1 MSKRLETKLGREN
14 LIFETGR
21 MAKQANGAVMVQ
33 YGGTVVLV
41 TAVISKQPREGGSID
56 FVTLTVEYQE
66 KTYAAG
72 KIPGG
77 FFKREGR
84 PSEKE
89 VLTARLI
96 DRPIRPLFPAG
107 ISHEIQ
113 VMALVLSHDGEN
125 DPDILALNG
134 ASCALA
140 VSDSPFNYVIGAAR
154 VGMVEGEFIINPTFA
169 ELEKSSL
176 DIVVV
181 GTKETIVMI
190 ESGMNEL
197 TEDVVLKAIEFGH
210 KSLIASIELQEK
222 MKAECGR
229 PKETN
234 LTINTI
240 DDGLYKKVKEL
251 SLSRIKEVEHK
262 ATKEEREE
270 LMALIAKDLI
280 LELVAEGSPWTEPD
294 VKAALVKV
302 EKEEVRRTIL
312 QEKKRVDGRGF
323 KDIRQITCEVGVL
336 PRTHGSALFTRG
348 QTQSLSVATLGTSAD
363 EQTIDALEGET
374 SKSFMLH
381 YSFPPF
387 SVGEVKPVRGP
398 GRREIGH
405 GALAERGLKPIMPS
419 KEEFPYTVRVVSEV
433 LESNGSS
440 SMATV
445 CAATLSL
452 MDAGVPIKA
461 PVGGI
466 AIGLVKEGGNHVILT
481 DIAGLEDHFGDMD
494 FKVTGTEKGVTAVQM
509 DLKID
514 GIGLDIVR
522 QSLEQA
528 REARMIVL
536 EKIKAALAEPRKEL
550 SQYAPRIVAFKIN
563 PDKIRDVIGPGGK
576 VIRKI
581 IEETGVTIDI
591 EDDGTVNV
599 ASADGEALKKAI
611 DIINKLTEAP
621 EVGKIY
627 TGKVKRIMPFGA
639 FVEILPGQEGLVHVS
654 EMSDQY
660 VKNVEDIVKLGDE
673 FPVKLVEIDD
683 QNRLNLSRKQAMPGY
698 VPGEE
703 KPRELREPREPR
715 EGRGET
721 RFGAFF
727 SSPYLSLSSSALY
740 PMTRTTSRS

>member
-41 TAVISKQPREGGSID
+41 TAVISKQPREGADID
-56 FVTLTVEYQE
+56 FVPLTVEYQE
-66 KTYAAG
+66 KNYAAG

-140 VSDSPFNYVIGAAR
+140 VSDIPFNYFIGAAR
-154 VGMVEGEFIINPTFA
+154 VGMIEGEFIVNPTFA

-181 GTKETIVMI
+181 GTKESIVMI

-197 TEDVVLKAIEFGH
+197 PEDVVLKAIEFGH

-222 MKAECGR
+222 MKAECGS
-229 PKETN
+229 PKGTDY
-234 LTINTI
+234 TIKKI
-240 DDGLYKKVKEL
+240 DEGLYKKVKDL
-251 SLSRIKEVEHK
+251 SLGKIKEVENK

-270 LMALIAKDLI
+270 MMSMIAKDLI
-280 LELVAEGSPWTEPD
+280 SQLVVEGSELTEAE
-294 VKAALVKV
+294 VKSALVKV

-348 QTQSLSVATLGTSAD
+348 QTQSLAVTTLGTSAD
-363 EQTIDALEGET
+363 EQTIDALEGES

-445 CAATLSL
+445 CAGTLSL

-461 PVGGI
+461 PVSGI
-466 AIGLVKEGGNHVILT
+466 AIGLVKEGKNFVILT

-514 GIGLDIVR
+514 GIDLEIVK

-528 REARMIVL
+528 REARMIIL
-536 EKIKAALAEPRKEL
+536 EKIKQALAGPRTEL
-550 SQYAPRIVAFKIN
+550 SKYAPRIVSFKIN

-581 IEETGVTIDI
+581 IEDTGVTIDI

-599 ASADGEALKKAI
+599 ASADGEALQKAL
-611 DIINKLTEAP
+611 DIINSLTQMP

-627 TGKVKRIMPFGA
+627 NGKVKRIMPFGA

-660 VKNVEDIVKLGDE
+660 VKNVEDVVKLGDE
-673 FPVKLVEIDD
+673 FPVKLMEIDD

-703 KPRELREPREPR
+703 KPREPREPR
-715 EGRGET
+715 ESRGHGEGRGE
-721 RFGAFF
+721 RR
-727 SSPYLSLSSSALY
+727 YHKK
-740 PMTRTTSRS
+740 

>member
-41 TAVISKQPREGGSID
+41 TAVISKQQRVGVDID
-56 FVTLTVEYQE
+56 FVPLTVEYQE
-66 KTYAAG
+66 KNYAAG

-113 VMALVLSHDGEN
+113 IMALVLSHDGEN

-140 VSDSPFNYVIGAAR
+140 VSDIPFNYMIGAAR
-154 VGMVEGEFIINPTFA
+154 VGMIEGEFIVNPTFA

-181 GTKETIVMI
+181 GTKESIVMI

-197 TEDVVLKAIEFGH
+197 SEDVVLNAIDFGH

-229 PKETN
+229 PKGTDYK
-234 LTINTI
+234 INTI
-240 DDGLYKKVKEL
+240 DEGLYKKVKDL
-251 SLSRIKEVEHK
+251 ALGKIKEVENK

-270 LMALIAKDLI
+270 MMSLIAEDLI
-280 LELVAEGSPWTEPD
+280 SKLVVEGSELTEAN
-294 VKAALVKV
+294 VKSALVKV

-348 QTQSLSVATLGTSAD
+348 QTQSLAVTTLGTSAD
-363 EQTIDALEGET
+363 EQTIDALEGES

-445 CAATLSL
+445 CAGALSL

-461 PVGGI
+461 PVSGI
-466 AIGLVKEGGNHVILT
+466 AIGLVKEGKNFVILT

-514 GIGLDIVR
+514 GIDLEIVK

-528 REARMIVL
+528 KEARMIIL
-536 EKIKAALAEPRKEL
+536 EKIKAALAGPRAEL
-550 SQYAPRIVAFKIN
+550 SKYAPRIVSFKIN

-581 IEETGVTIDI
+581 IEDTGVTIDI

-599 ASADGEALKKAI
+599 ASADGEALQKAL
-611 DIINKLTEAP
+611 DIINSLTQMP

-627 TGKVKRIMPFGA
+627 NGKVKRIMPFGA

-660 VKNVEDIVKLGDE
+660 VKNVEDVVKLGDE
-673 FPVKLVEIDD
+673 FPVKLMEIDD

-703 KPRELREPREPR
+703 KPREPREPR
-715 EGRGET
+715 ESRGHGEGRGE
-721 RFGAFF
+721 RR
-727 SSPYLSLSSSALY
+727 YHKK
-740 PMTRTTSRS
+740 

>member
-14 LIFETGR
+14 LIFDTGR

-41 TAVISKQPREGGSID
+41 TAVISKQPREGADID
-56 FVTLTVEYQE
+56 FVPLTVEYQE
-66 KTYAAG
+66 KNYAAG

-140 VSDSPFNYVIGAAR
+140 ISDIPFNYMIGAAR
-154 VGMVEGEFIINPTFA
+154 VGMIEGEFIVNPTFA
-169 ELEKSSL
+169 ELEKSAL

-181 GTKETIVMI
+181 GTRDAIVMI

-197 TEDVVLKAIEFGH
+197 PEDVILKAIEFGH
-210 KSLIASIELQEK
+210 KNLAASIELQEK
-222 MKAECGR
+222 MKAECGS
-229 PKETN
+229 PKGTDY
-234 LTINTI
+234 TIKTI
-240 DDGLYKKVKEL
+240 DEGLYKKVKDL
-251 SLSRIKEVEHK
+251 SLGRIKEVEHK
-262 ATKEEREE
+262 ASKEERED
-270 LMALIAKDLI
+270 LMALIAKDLVSQ
-280 LELVAEGSPWTEPD
+280 LVVEGSGWTEAG
-294 VKAALVKV
+294 VKSALVKV

-312 QEKKRVDGRGF
+312 QEKRRVDGRGF
-323 KDIRQITCEVGVL
+323 KDIRQITCEVGLL

-348 QTQSLSVATLGTSAD
+348 QTQSLAVTTLGTSAD
-363 EQTIDALEGET
+363 EQTIDALEGES

-405 GALAERGLKPIMPS
+405 GALAERGLRPIMPS

-445 CAATLSL
+445 CAGALSL

-461 PVGGI
+461 PVSGI
-466 AIGLVKEGGNHVILT
+466 AIGLVKEGKSFVILT

-514 GIGLDIVR
+514 GIDLEIVK

-528 REARMIVL
+528 REARMIIL
-536 EKIKAALAEPRKEL
+536 EKIKQALAGPRAEL
-550 SQYAPRIVAFKIN
+550 SPFAPRIVSFKIN

-581 IEETGVTIDI
+581 IEDTGVTIDI

-599 ASADGEALKKAI
+599 ASADGEALQKAL
-611 DIINKLTEAP
+611 DIINSLTQMP

-627 TGKVKRIMPFGA
+627 NGKVKRIMPFGA

-660 VKNVEDIVKLGDE
+660 VKNVEDVVKLGDE
-673 FPVKLVEIDD
+673 FQVKIMEIDD
-683 QNRLNLSRKQAMPGY
+683 QNRRNLSRKQAMPGY

-703 KPRELREPREPR
+703 KPREPREPR
-715 EGRGET
+715 GNREGSGE
-721 RFGAFF
+721 RR
-727 SSPYLSLSSSALY
+727 YHKK
-740 PMTRTTSRS
+740 

>member
-1 MSKRLETKLGREN
+1 MSNKVETKIGREN
-14 LIFETGR
+14 LIFETGK
-21 MAKQANGAVMVQ
+21 MAKQAHGAVMVQ

-41 TAVISKQPREGGSID
+41 TAVMAKEPREARDID
-56 FVTLTVEYQE
+56 FVPLTVEYQE
-66 KTYAAG
+66 KNYAAG

-113 VMALVLSHDGEN
+113 IMALVLSHDGEN
-125 DPDILALNG
+125 DPDVLALNA

-140 VSDSPFNYVIGAAR
+140 ISDIPFDYVIGAVR
-154 VGMVEGEFIINPTFA
+154 VGMIEGEMVINPTFA

-181 GTKETIVMI
+181 GTKDRIVMI

-197 TEDVVLKAIEFGH
+197 TEEDVIKAIEFGH
-210 KSLIASIELQEK
+210 KNLIASIELQEK
-222 MKAECGR
+222 MKKECGR
-229 PKETN
+229 TK
-234 LTINTI
+234 LTDVKINTVNE
-240 DDGLYKKVKEL
+240 DLYKKVGEL
-251 SLSRIKEVEHK
+251 AHDKVKEVEQK
-262 ATKEEREE
+262 SSKEEREE
-270 LMALIAKDLI
+270 LMAILAKDLI
-280 LELVAEGSPWTEPD
+280 EKLVVEGAEWTGND
-294 VKAALVKV
+294 VKNALIKL
-302 EKEEVRRTIL
+302 EKERVRQSIL
-312 QEKKRVDGRGF
+312 KEKRRVDGRGF
-323 KDIRQITCEVGVL
+323 KDIRQISGEVGVL

-348 QTQSLSVATLGTSAD
+348 QTQSLSVTTLGTSAD

-381 YSFPPF
+381 YNFPSF

-405 GALAERGLKPIMPS
+405 GALAERGLKPVMPT

-445 CAATLSL
+445 CAGTLSL

-466 AIGLVKEGGNHVILT
+466 AIGLVKEGNEHVVLT

-494 FKVTGTEKGVTAVQM
+494 FKVTGTEKGITAVQM

-514 GIGLDIVR
+514 GIGFDIIR
-522 QSLEQA
+522 ESLQHA
-528 REARMIVL
+528 KEARRTIL
-536 EKIKAALAEPRKEL
+536 EKIRQTLAEPRKEL
-550 SQYAPRIVAFKIN
+550 SKYAPRIVSFKIN

-581 IEETGVTIDI
+581 IEDTGVTIDI

-599 ASADGEALKKAI
+599 ASADGPALQKAI
-611 DIINKLTEAP
+611 DIINSLTEMP

-627 TGKVKRIMPFGA
+627 NGKVKRIMPFGA

-654 EMSDQY
+654 EMSNEY
-660 VKNVEDIVKLGDE
+660 VKNVDDVVKLGDE
-673 FPVKLVEIDD
+673 FPVKLMEIDD
-683 QNRLNLSRKQAMPGY
+683 QNRLNLSRKAAMPGA
-698 VPGEE
+698 VDSPPGER
-703 KPRELREPREPR
+703 PQRERREPR
-715 EGRGET
+715 EGRGE
-721 RFGAFF
+721 RR
-727 SSPYLSLSSSALY
+727 PY
-740 PMTRTTSRS
+740 RK

>member
-1 MSKRLETKLGREN
+1 MSNRIETKFGREN
-14 LIFETGR
+14 LIFETGK
-21 MAKQANGAVMVQ
+21 MAKQAHGAVMVQ

-41 TAVISKQPREGGSID
+41 TAVMAKEPREARDID
-56 FVTLTVEYQE
+56 FVPLTVEYQE
-66 KTYAAG
+66 KNYAAG

-125 DPDILALNG
+125 DPDVLALNA

-140 VSDSPFNYVIGAAR
+140 ISDIPFDYIIGAAR
-154 VGMVEGEFIINPTFA
+154 VGMIEGEMVINPTFA

-181 GTKETIVMI
+181 GTKDRIVMI

-197 TEDVVLKAIEFGH
+197 TEEDVIKAIEFGH
-210 KSLIASIELQEK
+210 KNLIASIELQEK
-222 MKAECGR
+222 MKKECGR
-229 PKETN
+229 AK
-234 LTINTI
+234 LTDVKINTVNEE
-240 DDGLYKKVKEL
+240 LYRKVGELAHDKVKE
-251 SLSRIKEVEHK
+251 VEQK
-262 ATKEEREE
+262 SSKEEREE
-270 LMALIAKDLI
+270 IMDILAKDLI
-280 LELVAEGSPWTEPD
+280 EKLVVEGAEWTEND
-294 VKAALVKV
+294 VKNALIKL
-302 EKEEVRRTIL
+302 EKERVRQSIL
-312 QEKKRVDGRGF
+312 KDKRRVDGRGF
-323 KDIRQITCEVGVL
+323 KDIRQISGEVGVL

-348 QTQSLSVATLGTSAD
+348 QTQSLSVTTLGTSAD

-381 YSFPPF
+381 YNFPSF

-405 GALAERGLKPIMPS
+405 GALAERGLKPVMPT

-445 CAATLSL
+445 CAGTLSL

-466 AIGLVKEGGNHVILT
+466 AIGLVKEGNEHVVLT

-494 FKVTGTEKGVTAVQM
+494 FKVTGTEKGITAVQM

-514 GIGLDIVR
+514 GIGFDII
-522 QSLEQA
+522 
-528 REARMIVL
+528 REALQHAKEARKTIL
-536 EKIKAALAEPRKEL
+536 EKIRQTLAEPRKEL
-550 SQYAPRIVAFKIN
+550 SKYAPRIVSFKIN

-581 IEETGVTIDI
+581 IEDTGVTIDI

-599 ASADGEALKKAI
+599 ASADGPALQKAI
-611 DIINKLTEAP
+611 DIINSLTEMP

-627 TGKVKRIMPFGA
+627 NGKVKRIMPFGA

-654 EMSDQY
+654 EMSNEY
-660 VKNVEDIVKLGDE
+660 VKNVDDVVKLGDE
-673 FPVKLVEIDD
+673 FPVKLMEIDD
-683 QNRLNLSRKQAMPGY
+683 QNRLNLSRKAAMPGA
-698 VPGEE
+698 VDSPPGER
-703 KPRELREPREPR
+703 PQRERREPR
-715 EGRGET
+715 EGGRE
-721 RFGAFF
+721 RR
-727 SSPYLSLSSSALY
+727 PY
-740 PMTRTTSRS
+740 RK

>member
-56 FVTLTVEYQE
+56 FVPLTVEYQE

-140 VSDSPFNYVIGAAR
+140 VSDIPFNYVIGAAR

-715 EGRGET
+715 EGRGE
-721 RFGAFF
+721 RR
-727 SSPYLSLSSSALY
+727 YHKK
-740 PMTRTTSRS
+740 

>member
-41 TAVISKQPREGGSID
+41 TAVISKQPREGADID
-56 FVTLTVEYQE
+56 FVPLTVEYQE
-66 KTYAAG
+66 KNYAAG

-140 VSDSPFNYVIGAAR
+140 ISDIPFNYLIGAAR
-154 VGMVEGEFIINPTFA
+154 VGMIEGEFIVNPTFA

-181 GTKETIVMI
+181 GTKESIVMI

-197 TEDVVLKAIEFGH
+197 PEDVVLKAIEFGH

-222 MKAECGR
+222 MKAECGS
-229 PKETN
+229 PKGTDY
-234 LTINTI
+234 TIKKI
-240 DDGLYKKVKEL
+240 DEGLYKKVKDL
-251 SLSRIKEVEHK
+251 SLGKIKEVENK

-270 LMALIAKDLI
+270 MMSMIAKDLI
-280 LELVAEGSPWTEPD
+280 SQLVVEGSELTEAE
-294 VKAALVKV
+294 VKSALVKV

-348 QTQSLSVATLGTSAD
+348 QTQSLAVTTLGTSAD
-363 EQTIDALEGET
+363 EQTIDALEGES

-405 GALAERGLKPIMPS
+405 GALAERGLRPIMPS

-445 CAATLSL
+445 CA
-452 MDAGVPIKA
+452 G
-461 PVGGI
+461 
-466 AIGLVKEGGNHVILT
+466 
-481 DIAGLEDHFGDMD
+481 
-494 FKVTGTEKGVTAVQM
+494 
-509 DLKID
+509 
-514 GIGLDIVR
+514 
-522 QSLEQA
+522 
-528 REARMIVL
+528 
-536 EKIKAALAEPRKEL
+536 
-550 SQYAPRIVAFKIN
+550 
-563 PDKIRDVIGPGGK
+563 
-576 VIRKI
+576 
-581 IEETGVTIDI
+581 
-591 EDDGTVNV
+591 
-599 ASADGEALKKAI
+599 
-611 DIINKLTEAP
+611 
-621 EVGKIY
+621 
-627 TGKVKRIMPFGA
+627 
-639 FVEILPGQEGLVHVS
+639 
-654 EMSDQY
+654 
-660 VKNVEDIVKLGDE
+660 
-673 FPVKLVEIDD
+673 
-683 QNRLNLSRKQAMPGY
+683 
-698 VPGEE
+698 
-703 KPRELREPREPR
+703 
-715 EGRGET
+715 
-721 RFGAFF
+721 
-727 SSPYLSLSSSALY
+727 
-740 PMTRTTSRS
+740 

>member
-41 TAVISKQPREGGSID
+41 TAVISKQQRVGVDID
-56 FVTLTVEYQE
+56 FVPLTVEYQE
-66 KTYAAG
+66 KNYAAG

-113 VMALVLSHDGEN
+113 IMALVLSHDGEN

-140 VSDSPFNYVIGAAR
+140 VSDIPFNYMIGAAR
-154 VGMVEGEFIINPTFA
+154 VGMIEGEFIVNPTFA

-181 GTKETIVMI
+181 GTKESIVMI

-197 TEDVVLKAIEFGH
+197 PEDVVLKAIDFGH

-222 MKAECGR
+222 MKAECGK
-229 PKETN
+229 PKGTDY
-234 LTINTI
+234 TIKKI
-240 DDGLYKKVKEL
+240 DEGLYKKVKDL
-251 SLSRIKEVEHK
+251 SLGKIKEVEHK

-270 LMALIAKDLI
+270 MMSLIAEDLV
-280 LELVAEGSPWTEPD
+280 LKLVVEGSELTEAE
-294 VKAALVKV
+294 VKSALVKV

-348 QTQSLSVATLGTSAD
+348 QTQSLAVTTLGTSAD
-363 EQTIDALEGET
+363 EQTIDALEGES

-445 CAATLSL
+445 CAGTLSL

-461 PVGGI
+461 PVSGI
-466 AIGLVKEGGNHVILT
+466 AIGLVKEGKSFVILT

-514 GIGLDIVR
+514 GIDLEIVK

-528 REARMIVL
+528 REARMIIL
-536 EKIKAALAEPRKEL
+536 EKIKAALAGPRAEL
-550 SQYAPRIVAFKIN
+550 SPYAPRIVSFKIN

-581 IEETGVTIDI
+581 IEDTGVTIDI

-599 ASADGEALKKAI
+599 ASADGEALQKAL
-611 DIINKLTEAP
+611 DIINGLTQMP

-627 TGKVKRIMPFGA
+627 NGKVKRIMPFGA

-660 VKNVEDIVKLGDE
+660 VKNVEDVVKLGDE
-673 FPVKLVEIDD
+673 FPVKLMEIDD
-683 QNRLNLSRKQAMPGY
+683 QNRLNLSRKQAAPGY

-703 KPRELREPREPR
+703 KPREHREPRESSGHGD
-715 EGRGET
+715 GRGE
-721 RFGAFF
+721 RR
-727 SSPYLSLSSSALY
+727 YHKK
-740 PMTRTTSRS
+740 